1 MKKGL
6 LGIEKD
12 VGASAPL
19 KRSVFLGRGSYA
31 IAFGHTDASLGH
43 SRRLT
48 ADGFK
53 KQPRKTAQN
62 HRGKSLFGFEMHPLL
77 GILIV
82 RFLGRRQTWFF
93 VTVCVPK
100 RAANSSGFVW

>member
-1 MKKGL
+1 MGSGNEE
-6 LGIEKD
+6 GIIGD
-12 VGASAPL
+12 R
-19 KRSVFLGRGSYA
+19 KRRRRERPAETVRFLGSWVIRNCVWSY
-31 IAFGHTDASLGH
+31 GCVPGTQP
-43 SRRLT
+43 T
-48 ADGFK
+48 GFK